1 MYAALWR
8 ILPGPAWVRVLI
20 LLVLAA
26 GETGKDDAAAAKR
39 LLRSAGAKLLGC
51 VLNKTVLRSR
61 GYYTYEPAPAAD

>member
-26 GETGKDDAAAAKR
+26 A
-39 LLRSAGAKLLGC
+39 
-51 VLNKTVLRSR
+51 VLYGLFFYVFPWISPYVNPQEVTVQ
-61 GYYTYEPAPAAD
+61 